1 MTTHTGWAWSE
12 DPLGESLALA
22 RVSMDGGDSLLVG
35 RSGKVRGR
43 GGLDEGLLAALRD
56 RVVSAEAELGEPAQL
71 RWRVGEDAALAVE
84 EVGPIEAPLPWAA
97 MEAQG
102 ADQWGWEGLSEHA
115 EDQWSRANAGEVF
128 PGVMTPLTWSL
139 TGAALDRGFATP
151 WGRMARG
158 RRFVALFDG
167 YVYFNFGLIL
177 ELLGNRV
184 GMRTADFLQAVGGP
198 EAQSEAAASE
208 SPPSESPPYA
218 GGPPRRA
225 AGGSGRTPPSARYA
239 VPTSQSAAQTA
250 PPRRGAIAEGGAAR
264 RSTADRPNYWR
275 LFVNLPFL
283 TWRAAVQRWLPL
295 RWPRERAAARRER
308 ARLQVLGVDASD
320 GEILRAL
327 RGSAQ
332 FSSDFVV
339 FLMQCQTAAFGQVQF
354 LLWLSEAWVG
364 NRALALRLL
373 QGLPNVLTAESN
385 LELWRLA
392 ERAAQDAPAAAVIA
406 ETPAEQLLAALE
418 ADSEA
423 SWLADELR
431 AFLAEHGHRTTAELE
446 LSTPRW
452 SEEPAPLL
460 ATFRDYALHPQ
471 QTSLERLHARQ
482 VADRK
487 AAEAQAR
494 RALTAHPVERWLPA
508 RWLFYLLVVRDAQ
521 ALQPLRENPKY
532 MLMQISL
539 EQRRLYLLLGERW
552 RARGALDTAD
562 DVFWLLGGEA
572 QTLARHIDDAA
583 VRGRMRSRVRRRR
596 RQYEQWAS
604 QTPPPIR
611 DRRGE
616 PLASALAAAAALV
629 AESGPLRGIAASA
642 GVARGRARVA
652 TSPAEGRELVAGE
665 VLVARF
671 TDPGWTPIFPLAAAV
686 VTEIGGMLSHGAVVA
701 REYGIPAVVNVRGAT
716 TRIQTGDQL
725 EVDGSAGVVRVL

>member
-1 MTTHTGWAWSE
+1 MSMKTGRAWSE
-12 DPLGESLALA
+12 DPLGESLTHA
-22 RVSMDGGDSLLVG
+22 RVSVDGGDSLLVG
-35 RSGKVRGR
+35 RSGALHARGE
-43 GGLDEGLLAALRD
+43 LDRALLAALRD
-56 RVVSAEAELGEPAQL
+56 RVVSAEVELGEPAQL

-84 EVGPIEAPLPWAA
+84 DVGPIEAPLPWAA

-102 ADQWGWEGLSEHA
+102 ADQWGWEDLSEHA

-139 TGAALDRGFATP
+139 TGAALDRGFAAP

-184 GMRTADFLQAVGGP
+184 GMRTGDFFQAVGGP
-198 EAQSEAAASE
+198 EAQSE
-208 SPPSESPPYA
+208 SPPYA
-218 GGPPRRA
+218 GGLSAQQTGGSVRRPVQRTESAPTPPPRGA
-225 AGGSGRTPPSARYA
+225 
-239 VPTSQSAAQTA
+239 A
-250 PPRRGAIAEGGAAR
+250 PPLHRGAGSEGAI
-264 RSTADRPNYWR
+264 SDRPNYWR

-295 RWPRERAAARRER
+295 RWPRERAAAAHER
-308 ARLQVLGVDASD
+308 ARLRAVGADASD
-320 GEILRAL
+320 GEMLRAL

-364 NRALALRLL
+364 DRALALRLL

-406 ETPAEQLLAALE
+406 ATPAEELLAALE
-418 ADSEA
+418 AEA
-423 SWLADELR
+423 DAAWLADELR

-452 SEEPAPLL
+452 SEAPAPLL

-494 RALTAHPVERWLPA
+494 RALTARPVERWLPA

-532 MLMQISL
+532 MLMQVSL

-552 RARGALDTAD
+552 RARGVLDATD

-572 QTLARHIDDAA
+572 QTLARQIDDAA

-611 DRRGE
+611 DRRGA
-616 PLASALAAAAALV
+616 PLASALAAAAAPV

-652 TSPAEGRELVAGE
+652 TSPAEGRELVPGE

-671 TDPGWTPIFPLAAAV
+671 TDPGWTPIFPLASAV

-725 EVDGSAGVVRVL
+725 EVDGSAGVVRVV

>member
-1 MTTHTGWAWSE
+1 MSIKTGRAWSE
-12 DPLGESLALA
+12 DPLGESLTHA
-22 RVSMDGGDSLLVG
+22 RVSVDGGDSLLVG
-35 RSGKVRGR
+35 RSGALRAR
-43 GGLDEGLLAALRD
+43 GGLDGALLAALRD

-71 RWRVGEDAALAVE
+71 RWRVGEDAALTVE
-84 EVGPIEAPLPWAA
+84 DAGPIEAPLPWSA

-102 ADQWGWEGLSEHA
+102 ADQWGWEGLGEHE

-139 TGAALDRGFATP
+139 TGAALDRGFAAP

-198 EAQSEAAASE
+198 EAQSDAAYDRGHSDRPPIVGGLRGGPTTRAPASE
-208 SPPSESPPYA
+208 PPSQSPPTME
-218 GGPPRRA
+218 GE
-225 AGGSGRTPPSARYA
+225 
-239 VPTSQSAAQTA
+239 
-250 PPRRGAIAEGGAAR
+250 AEG
-264 RSTADRPNYWR
+264 DRPNYWR

-295 RWPRERAAARRER
+295 RWPRERAAAARER
-308 ARLQVLGVDASD
+308 ARLQAVGADASD
-320 GEILRAL
+320 GEMLRAL

-364 NRALALRLL
+364 DRALALRLL

-406 ETPAEQLLAALE
+406 ATPAEELLAALE
-418 ADSEA
+418 AEA
-423 SWLADELR
+423 GAAWLADELR
-431 AFLAEHGHRTTAELE
+431 SFLAEHGHRTTAELE

-460 ATFRDYALHPQ
+460 GTFRDYALHPQ

-482 VADRK
+482 VADRR

-552 RARGALDTAD
+552 RACGALDAAD

-572 QTLARHIDDAA
+572 LTLARQIDDAA
-583 VRGRMRSRVRRRR
+583 VRGRMRSRMRRRR
-596 RQYEQWAS
+596 RQYELWES

-611 DRRGE
+611 DRRGA
-616 PLASALAAAAALV
+616 PLASALAAAAAPV

-642 GVARGRARVA
+642 GVAQGRARVA

-671 TDPGWTPIFPLAAAV
+671 TDPGWTPIFPLASAV

>member
-1 MTTHTGWAWSE
+1 M
-12 DPLGESLALA
+12 
-22 RVSMDGGDSLLVG
+22 
-35 RSGKVRGR
+35 
-43 GGLDEGLLAALRD
+43 EG
-56 RVVSAEAELGEPAQL
+56 EAEG
-71 RWRVGEDAALAVE
+71 
-84 EVGPIEAPLPWAA
+84 
-97 MEAQG
+97 
-102 ADQWGWEGLSEHA
+102 
-115 EDQWSRANAGEVF
+115 
-128 PGVMTPLTWSL
+128 
-139 TGAALDRGFATP
+139 
-151 WGRMARG
+151 
-158 RRFVALFDG
+158 
-167 YVYFNFGLIL
+167 
-177 ELLGNRV
+177 
-184 GMRTADFLQAVGGP
+184 
-198 EAQSEAAASE
+198 
-208 SPPSESPPYA
+208 
-218 GGPPRRA
+218 
-225 AGGSGRTPPSARYA
+225 
-239 VPTSQSAAQTA
+239 
-250 PPRRGAIAEGGAAR
+250 
-264 RSTADRPNYWR
+264 DRPNYWR

-295 RWPRERAAARRER
+295 RWPRERAAAARER
-308 ARLQVLGVDASD
+308 ARLQAVGADASD
-320 GEILRAL
+320 GEMLRAL

-364 NRALALRLL
+364 DRALALRLL

-406 ETPAEQLLAALE
+406 ATPAEELLAALE
-418 ADSEA
+418 AEA
-423 SWLADELR
+423 GAAWLADELR
-431 AFLAEHGHRTTAELE
+431 SFLAEHGHRTTAELE

-460 ATFRDYALHPQ
+460 GTFRDYALHPQ

-482 VADRK
+482 VADRR

-552 RARGALDTAD
+552 RACGALDAAD

-572 QTLARHIDDAA
+572 LTLARQIDDAA
-583 VRGRMRSRVRRRR
+583 VRGRMRSRMRRRR
-596 RQYEQWAS
+596 RQYELWES

-611 DRRGE
+611 DRRGA
-616 PLASALAAAAALV
+616 PLASALAAAAAPV

-642 GVARGRARVA
+642 GVAQGRARVA

-671 TDPGWTPIFPLAAAV
+671 TDPGWTPIFPLASAV